1 MKKFLLLSILI
12 ICFALPNLADEN
24 QEAPSKEI
32 IILSERPTGS
42 RSQNTSI
49 SIDAYYQGGAIYL
62 QFGENIGCMDVNIT
76 NHSTGEQWHD
86 TACSDNATE
95 VIAISSSLGIY
106 QITLET
112 ESGAIYYGSFSL

>member
-1 MKKFLLLSILI
+1 MKISILLLFGLVSLNSFMAIS
-12 ICFALPNLADEN
+12 ADN
-24 QEAPSKEI
+24 DDKQEIVIVKDKDPQ
-32 IILSERPTGS
+32 P
-42 RSQNTSI
+42 RSPGTSI

-76 NHSTGEQWHD
+76 NHSTGEQWYD
-86 TACSDNATE
+86 TACSDNVTE